1 MKLNSSSSKPLYVQ
15 LKDIIK
21 SEINNGHYKPNQ
33 QLPTEVELCEIY
45 GVSRITARRAV
56 SDLVEEGFLKRQ
68 QGKGTFVKE
77 KVLKREL
84 ISVNGFSE
92 HIIQSGEKPNSQI
105 LSCDTVETTSHLA
118 DMLQVHEDSSLLQL
132 KRILYIDDEP
142 FVLEIAHYPL
152 ERFENLQEY
161 ITQSSSTYETLAN
174 KYNVKFASNTKTINI
189 IYADSEQAKYLKCD
203 LGQPLYFI
211 EKVAYDMNKIPVHT
225 SSLFIRADR
234 AQFTVST
241 SNS

>member
-1 MKLNSSSSKPLYVQ
+1 MKLNHSSSIPLYAQ

-21 SEINNGHYKPNQ
+21 AEISNGHYKHNQ
-33 QLPTEVELCEIY
+33 QLPTEVELCDIY
-45 GVSRITARRAV
+45 GVSRITARRAI
-56 SDLVEEGFLKRQ
+56 SDLVEEGYLTRQ

-77 KVLKREL
+77 KILKREL

-105 LSCDTVETTSHLA
+105 LSCDVVEATSQLTDLLH
-118 DMLQVHEDSSLLQL
+118 VNGDSPLLQL

-152 ERFENLQEY
+152 ERFHNLQEY
-161 ITQSSSTYETLAN
+161 ITQSTSTYEILSK
-174 KYNVKFASNTKTINI
+174 KYNVTFSSNTKTINVI
-189 IYADSEQAKYLKCD
+189 LADSDQSKYLKCD

-211 EKVAYDMNKIPVHT
+211 EKIAYDINHVPVHT
-225 SSLFIRADR
+225 SSLFLRADR
-234 AQFTVST
+234 AKFTVNST
-241 SNS
+241 NK

>member
-1 MKLNSSSSKPLYVQ
+1 MKLNNSSSIPLYVQ

-21 SEINNGHYKPNQ
+21 SEINNGHYKHNQ
-33 QLPTEVELCEIY
+33 QLPTEVELCNIY

-77 KVLKREL
+77 KILKREL

-92 HIIQSGEKPNSQI
+92 HIIESGEKPNSQI
-105 LSCDTVETTSHLA
+105 LSCDEVEGNSELYE
-118 DMLQVHEDSSLLQL
+118 MLNVNEDSPLLQL
-132 KRILYIDDEP
+132 KRLLYIDDEP

-152 ERFENLQEY
+152 ERFQNLQEY
-161 ITQSSSTYETLAN
+161 ITQSKSTYGTLSK
-174 KYNVKFASNTKTINI
+174 KYGVKFASNTKTINVVL
-189 IYADSEQAKYLKCD
+189 ADAEQSKYLKCD

-211 EKVAYDMNKIPVHT
+211 EKVAYDVNKVPVHT
-225 SSLFIRADR
+225 SFLYLRADR
-234 AQFTVST
+234 AKFTINT
-241 SNS
+241 ANN